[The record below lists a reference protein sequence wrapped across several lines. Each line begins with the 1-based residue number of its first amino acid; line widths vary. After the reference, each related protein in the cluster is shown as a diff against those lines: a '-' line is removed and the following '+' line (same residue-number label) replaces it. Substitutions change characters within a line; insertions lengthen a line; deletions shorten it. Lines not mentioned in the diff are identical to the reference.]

1 MTPSRRA
8 MILAG
13 LGATAL
19 GGAVA
24 VWKRPS
30 SDASH
35 PLYASRFAAPDGGDD
50 LVMASFLGRPLLLNF
65 WGTWCPPCVREMP
78 LLDSFQRRQG
88 SRGWQ
93 VVGLAVDAPSAV
105 REFLRSR
112 SLAFAVGMAGFEGMA
127 LSRSLGNESG
137 ALPFSALFD
146 ADGQL
151 RGTHLGEFDAAALE
165 RATREIH

>member
-1 MTPSRRA
+1 MTVSRRTV
-8 MILAG
+8 ILAG
-13 LGATAL
+13 VGASAL
-19 GGAVA
+19 GGSLAL
-24 VWKRPS
+24 WKHRS
-30 SDASH
+30 SGARH
-35 PLYASRFAAPDGGDD
+35 PLYASRFATPEGGGD
-50 LVMASFLGRPLLLNF
+50 LVMAAFLGRPLLLNF

-93 VVGLAVDAPSAV
+93 VVGLAVDAPAPV

-112 SLAFAVGMAGFEGMA
+112 PSAFAIGMAGFEGMA
-127 LSRSLGNESG
+127 LIRSLGNDGG

-146 ADGQL
+146 ADGRL

-165 RATREIH
+165 RATREID